1 MPVSIN
7 MAGCA
12 AFDAGNTGVALAL
25 FQKAVQAA
33 PQDHSMQGNLARNE
47 FVLGR
52 VESAQRRAA
61 YLASVSP
68 MGQSICDEFAGNLAR
83 AQRPAAL
90 AGTFYAADAAQL
102 RRDVDALLGPPAP
115 PPPQGAQHQAME
127 TVGGAQAFRGHYL
140 ADLAIGVKRPAN
152 GDD

>member
-1 MPVSIN
+1 MNASMTIDEALAQATTHWSQGDKARANELALLALRADPEHAGALN

-52 VESAQRRAA
+52 VE
-61 YLASVSP
+61 
-68 MGQSICDEFAGNLAR
+68 
-83 AQRPAAL
+83 
-90 AGTFYAADAAQL
+90 
-102 RRDVDALLGPPAP
+102 PAP
-115 PPPQGAQHQAME
+115 GRAMPSKY
-127 TVGGAQAFRGHYL
+127 TRCAGPRMSTRRICAAAGPSSA
-140 ADLAIGVKRPAN
+140 
-152 GDD
+152 